1 MTESSA
7 LVGPNAAGSVLLLA
21 PKSIIPNPENPRL
34 IFHADELEEL
44 EKSIADQ
51 GILVPLTVY
60 KSRAD
65 YVILD
70 GERRWRCSLKL
81 KLPRVPVIVQ
91 PEPTRFQNI
100 MMMFAI
106 HNARK
111 DWDPLPTAYK
121 LRDLEDEFERR
132 EERKPNELELA
143 QLASMTRGEVR
154 RLRQLLELPPKYRED
169 LMDELEKPR
178 SEQVLTVDLVL
189 ETTRGVDALA
199 KRDIIAEADVDPL
212 RQAIIQKYRDKVIKN
227 TVEPRQLARIA
238 RGVER
243 NEIAIGTARHVTQ
256 RLIADPSFGIQSA
269 FKAAAEQ
276 VDLSHTL
283 EQLAERTERRLVEFR
298 REGYRITDSLKA
310 ALEGLARE
318 IRASLRAGD

>member
-1 MTESSA
+1 MPTPA
-7 LVGPNAAGSVLLLA
+7 PNTAGAVQLLA
-21 PKSIIPNPENPRL
+21 PKDISPNPENPRL
-34 IFHADELEEL
+34 IFHKDELEEL
-44 EKSIADQ
+44 EKSIASQ

-60 KSRAD
+60 KTKSQ

-70 GERRWRCSLKL
+70 GERRWRCARKL
-81 KLPRVPVIVQ
+81 SLPRLPVIVQ

-121 LRDLEDEFERR
+121 LRDLELEFERR
-132 EERKPNELELA
+132 EERKPTELELS
-143 QLASMTRGEVR
+143 QLASMTRGEIR
-154 RLRQLLELPPKYRED
+154 RLKKLLDLPEKYRSD
-169 LMDELEKPR
+169 LMGELEKPR

-199 KRDIIAEADVDPL
+199 KRDIVSPSEVEPL
-212 RQAIIQKYRDKVIKN
+212 RDAIIKKYRSKVIKS

-243 NEIAIGTARHVTQ
+243 SEIPLKTARNATQ
-256 RLIADPSFGIQSA
+256 RLINDPQFGIQGA
-269 FKAAAEQ
+269 FKATAEQ
-276 VDLSHTL
+276 VDLAHTL
-283 EQLAERTERRLVEFR
+283 EQLVERTAKKLSDYRAD
-298 REGYRITDSLKA
+298 GYKLTATLHN
-310 ALEGLARE
+310 ALEILLDE
-318 IRASLRAGD
+318 VSQSLEAGDL

>member
-1 MTESSA
+1 MAETRHIP
-7 LVGPNAAGSVLLLA
+7 GPNVEGAVQLLA
-21 PKSIIPNPENPRL
+21 PKDIKPNPENPRL
-34 IFHADELEEL
+34 IFRKNELEEL
-44 EKSIADQ
+44 QNSIASQ

-60 KSRAD
+60 KSRSG

-70 GERRWRCSLKL
+70 GERRWRCALKL
-81 KLPRVPVIVQ
+81 VLPRVPVIVQ

-121 LRDLEDEFERR
+121 LRDLELEFEKR
-132 EERKPNELELA
+132 EERKPTESELA

-154 RLRQLLELPPKYRED
+154 RLRQLLDLPGNYRDD
-169 LMDELEKPR
+169 LMSELDKPR

-199 KRDIIAEADVDPL
+199 KRDIIAPSEVDPL
-212 RQAIIQKYRDKVIKN
+212 RRAIIDKYRSKVIKN

-243 NEIAIGTARHVTQ
+243 NEIPIRTARDVTK
-256 RLIADPSFGIQSA
+256 RLITDPSFGIQSA
-269 FKAAAEQ
+269 FKVAGEQ

-283 EQLAERTERRLVEFR
+283 EQLAERTEKRIAEYRAD
-298 REGYRITDSLKA
+298 GYTFGDSLRA
-310 ALEGLARE
+310 ALHSLARE
-318 IRASLRAGD
+318 IRRSVGSGE